1 MANKL
6 KTNIDTSFRGGRI
19 LEEPYGY
26 PVYAG
31 YLGWVKKER
40 TMRLFATEQE
50 YYEYI
55 KEGQND
61 IRSIGS

>member
-6 KTNIDTSFRGGRI
+6 TPNIDTSFRGGQI

-26 PVYAG
+26 PVNAG
-31 YLGWVKKER
+31 YFGWVKKER
-40 TMRLFATEQE
+40 TMRLFSTEQD

-55 KEGQND
+55 EDMG
-61 IRSIGS
+61 IGGAK